1 MFEITG
7 IKISSLSERISERNS
22 HICLGEA
29 KLGPDR
35 ECGANQE
42 GQRRP
47 EYRRKSSRV
56 WYQDIK
62 RKGLPRRSQLEQK
75 ILRNK
80 RRV

>member
-22 HICLGEA
+22 QICLGEA

-35 ECGANQE
+35 GCGANQE
-42 GQRRP
+42 GQR
-47 EYRRKSSRV
+47 KSSRV
-56 WYQDIK
+56 GYQDIK
-62 RKGLPRRSQLEQK
+62 GKDLPRRSQLEQK